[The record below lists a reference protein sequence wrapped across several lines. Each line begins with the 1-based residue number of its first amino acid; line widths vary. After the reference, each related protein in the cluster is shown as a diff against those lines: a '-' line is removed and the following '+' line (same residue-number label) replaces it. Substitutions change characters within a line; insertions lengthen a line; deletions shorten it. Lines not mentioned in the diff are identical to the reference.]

1 MFPDNQKKLQ
11 ITVLRCDPIDQ
22 KAALTRLGIPNVTW
36 TLSGADQ
43 VNTSGASRLAHP
55 LAVAKEQSGQ
65 HVWKNYLSAL
75 ASLDILEQQIICDQF
90 HELYFH
96 EFDAPCQIYI
106 LQTDSAPVPESI
118 AFFLE
123 EHFVPLPTTLVIQD
137 ILSKFA
143 QPTDSHLIRLCAGL
157 SHADLENCLASLDLK
172 QSVYQQV
179 ESYRSRRLTLKGIKY
194 DPPATNTEIGGLDLL
209 VAWIKDFEF
218 RLSLEAEN
226 LGLPFPRGILLAG
239 VPGTGKTFA
248 AKAIA
253 AQLGYPMYSLS
264 MNAVQSGGAT
274 VLVET
279 LRIIEKC
286 EPCIL
291 FVDEIEKL
299 FGGGVEGRVLTSFL
313 TWLNDKTAK
322 VFVIGTLNRIV
333 EMPIEMTRS
342 IRFDKIF
349 FVDSPG
355 EGQRVELCR
364 LFLKRYDDRF
374 LDPEDPVFD
383 PSDWQH
389 FADSTIEYIGAEIQ
403 QIVQDTISRINQE
416 NPDAVVTINDLIFTS
431 IRFKSMY
438 KRNPIKV
445 HDIRNAL
452 IKTADPASSNS
463 RKFLPDRKIDIWA
476 PVKSVSETVS

>member
-1 MFPDNQKKLQ
+1 MFPDNKKKLQ

-22 KAALTRLGIPNVTW
+22 KAALTRMGVPDVTW
-36 TLSGADQ
+36 TLSSKEKA
-43 VNTSGASRLAHP
+43 NISGIDRLSSP
-55 LAVAKEQSGQ
+55 LAVAKEQGGQ
-65 HVWKNYLSAL
+65 HVWKNYLTAL
-75 ASLDILEQQIICDQF
+75 SSLEALEQQIICDQF

-96 EFDAPCQIYI
+96 EFNAPCQIFI
-106 LQTDSAPVPESI
+106 LQTDSAPIPESI
-118 AFFLE
+118 AFFLD

-137 ILSKFA
+137 MLIKFD
-143 QPTDSHLIRLCAGL
+143 QPTDNRLVRLCAGL
-157 SHADLENCLASLDLK
+157 SHADLEKCLENLSPN
-172 QSVYQQV
+172 QSVYRQV
-179 ESYRSRRLTLKGIKY
+179 ESYRSQRLAIKGIKY
-194 DPPATNTEIGGLDLL
+194 DPPTTNTEIGGLDLL
-209 VAWIKDFEF
+209 VAWIKDFEY
-218 RLSLEAEN
+218 RLSPAAEA

-248 AKAIA
+248 ARAIA

-264 MNAVQSGGAT
+264 MNAIQSGGAAI
-274 VLVET
+274 LVET
-279 LRIIEKC
+279 LKIVESC

-299 FGGGVEGRVLTSFL
+299 FGGGVEGRVLTAFL

-333 EMPIEMTRS
+333 EMPIEMTRA
-342 IRFDKIF
+342 IRFDKTF

-364 LFLKRYDDRF
+364 LFLKRYDKRF
-374 LDPEDPVFD
+374 LDPEDSVFD

-389 FADSTIEYIGAEIQ
+389 FADSTIEFIGAEIQ
-403 QIVQDTISRINQE
+403 QIVQDTISRINQD
-416 NPDAVVTINDLIFTS
+416 NDHAIVTIDDLIFTS
-431 IRFKSMY
+431 VRFKSMY

-476 PVKSVSETVS
+476 PVKPMPVS